1 MRKIEVTAWYCQS
14 SPWNTKQLETTIQS
28 RRRNRVSVVGAKR
41 EVGGALESKKGSGL
55 SCG

>member
-14 SPWNTKQLETTIQS
+14 RPWNTKQLETTIQS